1 MRAQFAARGEIF
13 EWPFAFRFDRMKA
26 FDVNRKN
33 GRGGRGGGSTMKRNV
48 KVYRAYAINLRPERI
63 RWESK

>member
-33 GRGGRGGGSTMKRNV
+33 GRGGRGEGGGGLNYEK
-48 KVYRAYAINLRPERI
+48 ER
-63 RWESK
+63 